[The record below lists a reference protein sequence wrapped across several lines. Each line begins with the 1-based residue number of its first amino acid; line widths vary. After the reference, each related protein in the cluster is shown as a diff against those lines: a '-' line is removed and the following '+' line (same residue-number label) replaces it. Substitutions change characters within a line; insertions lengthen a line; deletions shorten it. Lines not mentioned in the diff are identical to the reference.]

1 MRYSLRYLP
10 LFPCFCIKTGLL
22 STNQIRYIVS
32 CILLELLC
40 CAKYLYVTLSA
51 CPSHVSLD
59 VSNDTQ
65 VLVPV
70 CEPILTSGM
79 TVIKLKLQDPQIA
92 QVKTFFSFFAGGD
105 FWCIVC
111 TMGGYFSSH
120 GTAMCNTGRPV
131 QILMGRAGI
140 HIRTDLTKF
149 TFPKRNR

>member
-1 MRYSLRYLP
+1 M
-10 LFPCFCIKTGLL
+10 
-22 STNQIRYIVS
+22 Q
-32 CILLELLC
+32 CILLELLWNGLRINFS
-40 CAKYLYVTLSA
+40 AKYLYITFSA

-92 QVKTFFSFFAGGD
+92 QVKTFCSFSFPFVCLFVFFFGV

-111 TMGGYFSSH
+111 TMGGYSVASR
-120 GTAMCNTGRPV
+120 GTATCNTGRPV

-140 HIRTDLTKF
+140 HIRKDLTKF
-149 TFPKRNR
+149 TFPKRNC

>member
-1 MRYSLRYLP
+1 M
-10 LFPCFCIKTGLL
+10 
-22 STNQIRYIVS
+22 S

-92 QVKTFFSFFAGGD
+92 QVKTFFSFF
-105 FWCIVC
+105 FWRFLVHCMYHGRFFFI
-111 TMGGYFSSH
+111 TWNGYVQHRTTSPNFD
-120 GTAMCNTGRPV
+120 GEGRHSYKNGFIKIHVPKAES
-131 QILMGRAGI
+131 LGRSFQ
-140 HIRTDLTKF
+140 D
-149 TFPKRNR
+149 

>member
-1 MRYSLRYLP
+1 M
-10 LFPCFCIKTGLL
+10 
-22 STNQIRYIVS
+22 
-32 CILLELLC
+32 LLELLC

-92 QVKTFFSFFAGGD
+92 QVKTFFSFFLGV

-111 TMGGYFSSH
+111 TMGGYFSSMERLCA
-120 GTAMCNTGRPV
+120 T
-131 QILMGRAGI
+131 Q
-140 HIRTDLTKF
+140 DDQSKF
-149 TFPKRNR
+149 

>member
-1 MRYSLRYLP
+1 ML
-10 LFPCFCIKTGLL
+10 
-22 STNQIRYIVS
+22 

-40 CAKYLYVTLSA
+40 CAEYLYVTLSA

-92 QVKTFFSFFAGGD
+92 QVKTFFSFFFLAFFGALYVPWAVIFHHMERLCATQD
-105 FWCIVC
+105 DQ
-111 TMGGYFSSH
+111 S
-120 GTAMCNTGRPV
+120 
-131 QILMGRAGI
+131 
-140 HIRTDLTKF
+140 KF
-149 TFPKRNR
+149 

>member
-1 MRYSLRYLP
+1 M
-10 LFPCFCIKTGLL
+10 
-22 STNQIRYIVS
+22 S

-92 QVKTFFSFFAGGD
+92 QVKTFFSFFFFGV

-111 TMGGYFSSH
+111 ILFFITWNGYVQHRTTSPNFD
-120 GTAMCNTGRPV
+120 GEGRHSYKNGFDKIHVPKAES
-131 QILMGRAGI
+131 LGRSFQ
-140 HIRTDLTKF
+140 D
-149 TFPKRNR
+149 